1 MITKINPH
9 IARLMTFHPTM
20 FAAMLANKK
29 TVTRRMNCA
38 YKPGDVIAAATGWR
52 TYNSLDGVKP
62 TEIDDDVKIA
72 RQSDSHDQFMR
83 NHAMFGRGKLRPGR
97 FLPRAWYHHCP
108 LLRIVDVRQE
118 PLQAITE
125 ADAILEGIEQ
135 DDECFIGLEGT
146 PYGPRELRGTRFFNG
161 LPQFDEGFEDGVE
174 AFAALIDHIHKP
186 GTWASN
192 PLVWRIQFE
201 RFTPPTAE
209 QSSVDRT
216 KA

>member
-1 MITKINPH
+1 VIIKINPH
-9 IARLMTFHPTM
+9 ISRLMTFHPTM
-20 FAAMLANKK
+20 FTAMLANRK
-29 TVTRRMNCA
+29 TVTRRMNCV
-38 YKPGDVIAAATGWR
+38 YRPGDIVAAATGWSVDEMWDRYTPTSLANMGWPGSFKWSHER
-52 TYNSLDGVKP
+52 TDFS
-62 TEIDDDVKIA
+62 
-72 RQSDSHDQFMR
+72 
-83 NHAMFGRGKLRPGR
+83 GKLRPAR

-108 LLRIVDVRQE
+108 MLRIVDVRQE
-118 PLQAITE
+118 PLQAIAE

-146 PYGPRELRGTRFFNG
+146 PHGPRELRGTRFFNG

-201 RFTPPTAE
+201 RFQPPTAE
-209 QSSVDRT
+209 ESSADRT